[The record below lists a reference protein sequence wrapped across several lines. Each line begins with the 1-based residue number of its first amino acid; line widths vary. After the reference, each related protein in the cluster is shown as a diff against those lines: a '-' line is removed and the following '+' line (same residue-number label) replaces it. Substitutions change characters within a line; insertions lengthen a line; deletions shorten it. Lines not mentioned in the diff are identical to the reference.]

1 MLIPVPSCYFPISSQ
16 KFSVHCLDLVVF
28 LSASVY
34 DLALNV
40 FVEYVDFQLLYFTVE
55 STHEEESLYY
65 YH

>member
-16 KFSVHCLDLVVF
+16 KFSVHCLIVF
-28 LSASVY
+28 LSASMY

-40 FVEYVDFQLLYFTVE
+40 FVEYAGFELLYFTVE
-55 STHEEESLYY
+55 STHEDESLYY